1 MERLRFPRCKKK
13 PESNGK
19 SVTLPTYGNG
29 ITRLIGGSESVFPPT
44 CDRERVLQL
53 TCSLLLG
60 IGIGWYLTTRL
71 LQQTEP

>member
-1 MERLRFPRCKKK
+1 MERLRFSQCKKR
-13 PESNGK
+13 ESNGK

-29 ITRLIGGSESVFPPT
+29 ISRLIGGSESVFPPT
-44 CDRERVLQL
+44 CDRVRAIQI

-71 LQQTEP
+71 SQQTEQ